1 MLGFL
6 LAQIAEEFHTGFL
19 RHLQIR
25 DDNAVIDIPA
35 QDLACS
41 QPIRHGMRRVAAR
54 LQNLTEQVA
63 AFLIVVDYQNF
74 VHDRQ
79 YTIAPFR
86 QGEFQVPEGSG
97 EIRNI
102 QRLLRIIV
110 DKGLMPNKD
119 RQSPNRS
126 VWHCVTQ
133 MGTFVRIDELN
144 KYYIC

>member
-1 MLGFL
+1 MFGIL
-6 LAQIAEEFHTGFL
+6 LAQIAEEIHSGFL
-19 RHLQIR
+19 RHLKIR
-25 DDNAVIDIPA
+25 NNNPVFDIAA
-35 QDLACS
+35 QYLS
-41 QPIRHGMRRVAAR
+41 RRQPIRHGMRRVAIR

-63 AFLIVVDYQNF
+63 AFLIVVDYQNL

-102 QRLLRIIV
+102 QRSLRIIV
-110 DKGLMPNKD
+110 DKGPMPNKG
-119 RQSPNRS
+119 RQSPDRI
-126 VWHCVTQ
+126 VWHCATQ